1 MEEGASVCPSD
12 FFFFYCSYLK
22 VTVTILIYQVWVT
35 AHSTI
40 LNFYAYHY
48 FSEVFN

>member
-1 MEEGASVCPSD
+1 MEEGASACPLD
-12 FFFFYCSYLK
+12 FFFYCSYLK
-22 VTVTILIYQVWVT
+22 VTVSILIYQVLVT

-48 FSEVFN
+48 FSKVFN